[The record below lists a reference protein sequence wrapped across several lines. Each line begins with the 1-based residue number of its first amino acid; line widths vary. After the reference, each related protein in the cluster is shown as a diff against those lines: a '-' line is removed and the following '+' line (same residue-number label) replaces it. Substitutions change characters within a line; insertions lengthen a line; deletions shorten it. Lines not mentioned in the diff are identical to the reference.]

1 MHRNN
6 NIYGFRIELTNRLLA
21 KFNSIVIYKTLSTFR
36 WRFNKNVTCS
46 ISYENEDNLLE
57 WGGCSI
63 HLPLGHC
70 ASLIHA
76 TRKFF

>member
-1 MHRNN
+1 M
-6 NIYGFRIELTNRLLA
+6 
-21 KFNSIVIYKTLSTFR
+21 VIYETLSTFR

-46 ISYENEDNLLE
+46 IPYETEDNLLE

-76 TRKFF
+76 TRKFFLIHYLLEMISHMSDFSLAATAA